1 MSKTLISIFAGLGG
15 MFGWGTSDF
24 FANQASDRVGH
35 FRTFFWSQV
44 VGVSL
49 FLIFLVLVR
58 PSFVFS
64 PFLILLLFVAAIG
77 YSLGYLLFYKAFE
90 IGNVSVVSAVINLNT
105 ILAMFMAIVFFKQQ
119 LSPLQIL
126 AVVMVLVGIILVG
139 VNFKDLLNKKALLTK
154 GVKETV
160 LASIAF
166 GIFYWP
172 VNEYI
177 TERAHWLASSTIIKL
192 LSLLIVFSIA
202 LSQKNKLKIENKSK
216 NIILIV
222 VIVGILEAIGVLST
236 SFGVSVG
243 DSVLVAPI
251 SSALS
256 IVTISLA
263 IVFLKEKVTKFQK
276 IGILLTVAGIVLTAF

>member
-1 MSKTLISIFAGLGG
+1 MGKSLISVLAGLGG
-15 MFGWGTSDF
+15 MFGWGVSDF
-24 FANQASDRVGH
+24 FANQSSDKVGH

-44 VGVSL
+44 AGVSL
-49 FLIFLVLVR
+49 FAIILVIVK
-58 PSFVFS
+58 PSFAFS
-64 PFLILLLFVAAIG
+64 PILIPLLVVAAAG
-77 YSLGYLLFYKAFE
+77 YSVGYLLFYKAFE

-105 ILAMFMAIVFFKQQ
+105 ILAMFVAIVVFKQR
-119 LSPLQIL
+119 LTPPQIIGVL
-126 AVVMVLVGIILVG
+126 MVLAGIIFVG
-139 VNFKDLLNKKALLTK
+139 VNFKDLFGKKSLLTK

-177 TERAHWLASSTIIKL
+177 TERAHWLTTSTFIKM
-192 LSLLIVFSIA
+192 LSLLIVFFIA
-202 LSQKNKLKIENKSK
+202 LSQKNKLRIKDKSK
-216 NIILIV
+216 NIIFII
-222 VIVGILEAIGVLST
+222 VIVGVLEAIGVLST

-251 SSALS
+251 SSSLS

-263 IVFLKEKVTKFQK
+263 IIFLKEKVTNFQK
-276 IGILLTVAGIVLTAF
+276 IGILLTITGIILTAF